1 MEYNVKHDEK
11 RHRFEYDRNGL
22 MAFVEYDLEDGV
34 MDIFHTLVPIPMEGM
49 GVGSALMKYALD
61 YARGRD
67 CECLRYIISVLAG
80 GIGGLCRQ
88 YGDGDRRR
96 GFDTTMV

>member
-22 MAFVEYDLEDGV
+22 MAFVE
-34 MDIFHTLVPIPMEGM
+34 GM

-61 YARGRD
+61 YARDHHYSVIPNCAFAQAFLLRHTNYRD
-67 CECLRYIISVLAG
+67 LIS
-80 GIGGLCRQ
+80 
-88 YGDGDRRR
+88 
-96 GFDTTMV
+96 

>member
-49 GVGSALMKYALD
+49 GVGSGFD
-61 YARGRD
+61 EVRT
-67 CECLRYIISVLAG
+67 
-80 GIGGLCRQ
+80 GLCP
-88 YGDGDRRR
+88 GSPL
-96 GFDTTMV
+96 

>member
-22 MAFVEYDLEDGV
+22 EDGG

-61 YARGRD
+61 YARDHHYSVIPNCAFAQAFLLRHTNYRD
-67 CECLRYIISVLAG
+67 LIS
-80 GIGGLCRQ
+80 
-88 YGDGDRRR
+88 
-96 GFDTTMV
+96 

>member
-61 YARGRD
+61 YARGCPKSIWHPRFI
-67 CECLRYIISVLAG
+67 RIP
-80 GIGGLCRQ
+80 IG
-88 YGDGDRRR
+88 D
-96 GFDTTMV
+96 

>member
-49 GVGSALMKYALD
+49 GVGSALMK
-61 YARGRD
+61 
-67 CECLRYIISVLAG
+67 
-80 GIGGLCRQ
+80 
-88 YGDGDRRR
+88 
-96 GFDTTMV
+96 

>member
-49 GVGSALMKYALD
+49 GVGSALMKYWIMP
-61 YARGRD
+61 GIT
-67 CECLRYIISVLAG
+67 IIV
-80 GIGGLCRQ
+80 
-88 YGDGDRRR
+88 
-96 GFDTTMV
+96 

>member
-61 YARGRD
+61 YARDHHYSVIPNCAFTNYRD
-67 CECLRYIISVLAG
+67 LIS
-80 GIGGLCRQ
+80 
-88 YGDGDRRR
+88 
-96 GFDTTMV
+96 

>member
-34 MDIFHTLVPIPMEGM
+34 MDIFHTLVPH
-49 GVGSALMKYALD
+49 LKYINWEQS
-61 YARGRD
+61 Y
-67 CECLRYIISVLAG
+67 
-80 GIGGLCRQ
+80 
-88 YGDGDRRR
+88 
-96 GFDTTMV
+96 

>member
-61 YARGRD
+61 YARDHNYSVIPNCAFAQAFLLRHTNYRD
-67 CECLRYIISVLAG
+67 LIS
-80 GIGGLCRQ
+80 
-88 YGDGDRRR
+88 
-96 GFDTTMV
+96 